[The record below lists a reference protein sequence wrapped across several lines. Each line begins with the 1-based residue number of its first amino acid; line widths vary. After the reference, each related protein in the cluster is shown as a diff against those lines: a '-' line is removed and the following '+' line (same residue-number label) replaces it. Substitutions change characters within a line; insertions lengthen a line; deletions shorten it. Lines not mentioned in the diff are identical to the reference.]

1 MTEQATQKA
10 SLNDAKIVD
19 PKSAERTE
27 AEALLD
33 RLLALPDAASRAQLV
48 AQSPATAWPEIV
60 LLLTEKVWQE
70 VRIDTHRAQRLADA
84 ALDVAQ
90 TLNNPSLLARSLRA
104 KANALYTLDE
114 HTEAVSFHEQAIALF
129 AEVGDDAELARTL
142 SSSIQS
148 LLLLGRY
155 DQALAAGE
163 RAGQIFRQQGNTRRL
178 ARLEIN
184 IGNIYHRQDRFSEA
198 LAFYERAYAQML
210 AHDDAEGLAAVLSN
224 LSLCHISLNDFPK
237 ALELHQVARRHCQQ
251 KDMPILVAYA
261 DYNIAYLYFLRGE
274 YGRSIQM
281 LRDASASA
289 KQANDA
295 YQLAL
300 CNLDLSEIYLELN
313 LSTEAGELGRAANK
327 GFEELGFGYE
337 AAKAL
342 GFAAIAASR
351 QGQAFE
357 AVKLFAQAKE
367 MFVRDQN
374 QVWPSLIDLYE
385 ALVLFTEGRLFEARR
400 LCLAAHTF
408 FRTSPMRGKAVLAD
422 LLLAR
427 IALRLADTALAK
439 QHCQSALDDLSSLD
453 SPTLVYQAEFLM
465 GEVERTLGNED
476 AAYDSYCRAR
486 VAVER
491 LRSSLRG
498 EELKIAFFENKL
510 EVYES
515 LVDICLRRQNSF
527 DEAFAY
533 IEQAKSRTLM
543 DLLNQPIHIPV
554 AADAGQS
561 ELVRS
566 IRNLREELNWYYN
579 LIEREQLRPEA
590 HSEVHLEDRS
600 QERLQQL
607 EGKARSR
614 ESDLLRAVKEAT
626 VAEANEAGLQVPTTL
641 SLDEIRSALPADT
654 VLVEYFSTHDR
665 NLACV
670 LTRDNLHICPVTV
683 QSRIQKLLQFFQF
696 QISKFRLDPEYVS
709 TFSRPL
715 LESTQAHLKSLY
727 QELIAPIRHLLQA
740 RHIVFVQHGL
750 LHYVPFHALHDGDC
764 YLIDQYS
771 ISYAPSASIYAHCQT
786 KKVNT
791 TGDALI
797 LGIPDERTPAI
808 RAEVEDLARILPDAR
823 LFLGDEATEDVLK
836 KYGPHSK
843 SVHIATHGY
852 FRQDNPMFSSIRLGT
867 SHLSLYDME
876 HLQLPA
882 ELVVLSGCATGLN
895 VVTPGDE
902 LIGLVRGLL
911 QAGAQSLVLSLW
923 DVHDD
928 RTREFMVEFYTQLQK
943 GRPKAEAMQTASIR
957 LRENH
962 PHPYHWAPFLLIGK
976 G

>member
-1 MTEQATQKA
+1 MSVRAVQKTE
-10 SLNDAKIVD
+10 SDAII
-19 PKSAERTE
+19 E
-27 AEALLD
+27 
-33 RLLALPDAASRAQLV
+33 RLLALLDAPSRAQLV
-48 AQSPATAWPEIV
+48 TQNPAIAWDEIV
-60 LLLTEKVWQE
+60 NSLTEKVWQE
-70 VRIDTHRAQRLADA
+70 VRIDTHRAKRIADA

-90 TLNNPSLLARSLRA
+90 TLGIPSLLARSLRS
-104 KANALYTLDE
+104 KANAMYALDE
-114 HTEAVSFHEQAIALF
+114 HPEAVHLHEQAIALF
-129 AEVGDDAELARTL
+129 EQTGEEAELARTL
-142 SSSIQS
+142 SGSIQS

-155 DQALAAGE
+155 DEALAAGE
-163 RAGQIFRQQGNTRRL
+163 RAGAIFRQQGNTRRL

-184 IGNIYHRQDRFSEA
+184 LGNIYHRQDRFTEA
-198 LAFYERAYAQML
+198 LAFYERAYEQML

-237 ALELHQVARRHCQQ
+237 ALELHQVARRHCEQ

-281 LRDASASA
+281 LRDASISA
-289 KQANDA
+289 KKANDA

-313 LSTEAGELGRAANK
+313 LSAEAGELGRAANA
-327 GFEELGFGYE
+327 GFQELGFGYE

-357 AVKLFAQAKE
+357 AVKLFARAKE

-400 LCLAAHTF
+400 LCATAHEF
-408 FRTSPMRGKAVLAD
+408 FRTSSMRGKAVLAE

-427 IALRLADTALAK
+427 IALRLGDTSLARKQCGAALK
-439 QHCQSALDDLSSLD
+439 TLENLD
-453 SPTLVYQAEFLM
+453 SPTLLYQGEFLM
-465 GEVERTLGNED
+465 GEIERVIGNED
-476 AAYDSYCRAR
+476 AAYESYCRAR
-486 VAVER
+486 AAVER

-510 EVYES
+510 EVYEN

-527 DEAFAY
+527 EEAFAY

-543 DLLNQPIHIPV
+543 DLLNQPVHVPTG
-554 AADAGQS
+554 ADPGQS

-579 LIEREQLRPEA
+579 LIEREQLRPE
-590 HSEVHLEDRS
+590 ERS
-600 QERLQQL
+600 PERVQQL
-607 EGKARSR
+607 EQQARSR
-614 ESDLLRAVKEAT
+614 ESDLMRAVKEAT
-626 VAEANEAGLQVPTTL
+626 VAEANEAGMQVPSNL
-641 SLDEIRSALPADT
+641 SLEEIRSVLPADT
-654 VLVEYFSTHDR
+654 ALVEFFCMHDR
-665 NLACV
+665 SVVCV
-670 LTRDNLHICPVTV
+670 LTRDKLHICPVTL
-683 QSRIQKLLQFFQF
+683 QSRIQKLLQFLQF
-696 QISKFRLDPEYVS
+696 QMSKFRLDPQYVA
-709 TFSRPL
+709 TFSQPL

-727 QELIAPIRHLLQA
+727 QELIAPIRHLLDA
-740 RHIVFVQHGL
+740 RHLVFVQHGL
-750 LHYVPFHALHDGDC
+750 LHYVPFHALHDGES
-764 YLIDQYS
+764 YLIDQFT
-771 ISYAPSASIYAHCQT
+771 ISYAPSASVYAHCQT
-786 KKVNT
+786 KPINT
-791 TGDALI
+791 AGDSLI
-797 LGIPDERTPAI
+797 LGVPDERTPAI
-808 RAEVEDLARILPDAR
+808 RAEVNDLARILPNAR
-823 LFLGDEATEDVLK
+823 LFVGDDATEDVLHT
-836 KYGPHSK
+836 YGPRSK

-867 SHLSLYDME
+867 SHLSLYDMA
-876 HLQLPA
+876 HLQLPV

-895 VVTPGDE
+895 VITPGDE
-902 LIGLVRGLL
+902 LMGLVRGLL

-928 RTREFMVEFYTQLQK
+928 STKEFMVEFYTQLQR
-943 GRPKAEAMQTASIR
+943 GRCKAEAMQTASIR
-957 LRENH
+957 LRDSR

>member
-1 MTEQATQKA
+1 MSVRAAQKTE
-10 SLNDAKIVD
+10 SDAFI
-19 PKSAERTE
+19 E
-27 AEALLD
+27 
-33 RLLALPDAASRAQLV
+33 RLLVLGGAAARADLV
-48 AQSPATAWPEIV
+48 AQHPAINWDEIV
-60 LLLTEKVWQE
+60 QTLTEKVWQE
-70 VRIDTHRAQRLADA
+70 VRVDTRRAKHVADA
-84 ALDVAQ
+84 AMDVAR
-90 TLNNPSLLARSLRA
+90 TLGKPALLARSFRA
-104 KANALYTLDE
+104 QANAMYALDE
-114 HTEAVSFHEQAIALF
+114 HPEAVHLYEQAIALF
-129 AEVGDDAELARTL
+129 EQTGEEAELARTL
-142 SSSIQS
+142 SGSIQS

-155 DQALAAGE
+155 DDALAAGE
-163 RAGQIFRQQGNTRRL
+163 RAGAIFRKQGNTRRL

-184 IGNIYHRQDRFSEA
+184 LGNIYHRQDRFAEA
-198 LAFYERAYAQML
+198 LAFYKRAYEQML

-237 ALELHQVARRHCQQ
+237 ALELHRAARRHCEQ
-251 KDMPILVAYA
+251 KDMPTLVAYA

-281 LRDASASA
+281 LRDASVSA
-289 KQANDA
+289 KKANDS

-313 LSTEAGELGRAANK
+313 LSAEAGELGRAANT
-327 GFEELGFGYE
+327 GFHELGFGYE

-400 LCLAAHTF
+400 LCVAAHEF
-408 FRTSPMRGKAVLAD
+408 FRTSSMRGKAVLAE

-427 IALRLADTALAK
+427 IALRLGDTVLAS
-439 QHCQSALDDLSSLD
+439 QHCGAALTTLKDLD
-453 SPTLVYQAEFLM
+453 SPTLHYQAEFLM
-465 GEVERTLGNED
+465 GEIARATGNED
-476 AAYDSYCRAR
+476 AAYESYRRAR
-486 VAVER
+486 AAVER

-527 DEAFAY
+527 EEAFAY

-543 DLLNQPIHIPV
+543 DLLNQPVHVPTAV
-554 AADAGQS
+554 DPGQS

-579 LIEREQLRPEA
+579 LIEREQLRPE
-590 HSEVHLEDRS
+590 ERS
-600 QERLQQL
+600 PERVQQL
-607 EGKARSR
+607 EQRARSR
-614 ESDLLRAVKEAT
+614 ETDLMRAMKEAT
-626 VAEANEAGLQVPTTL
+626 VAEANEAGMQVPSNL
-641 SLDEIRSALPADT
+641 SLEEIRSVLPADT
-654 VLVEYFSTHDR
+654 ALVEFFCTHDR
-665 NLACV
+665 NIVCV
-670 LTRDNLHICPVTV
+670 LTRDKLQICPVTV
-683 QSRIQKLLQFFQF
+683 QSRIQKLLQFLQF
-696 QISKFRLDPEYVS
+696 QISKFRLDPQYVA
-709 TFSRPL
+709 TFSQPL

-727 QELIAPIRHLLQA
+727 QELIAPIRHLLEA
-740 RHIVFVQHGL
+740 RHVVFVQHGL
-750 LHYVPFHALHDGDC
+750 LHYVPFHALHDGES
-764 YLIDQYS
+764 YLIDQFS
-771 ISYAPSASIYAHCQT
+771 ISYAPSASVYAHCQT
-786 KKVNT
+786 KPVNAA
-791 TGDALI
+791 GDSLI
-797 LGIPDERTPAI
+797 LGVPDERTPAI
-808 RAEVEDLARILPDAR
+808 AEEVRALAGILPNAK
-823 LFLGDEATEDVLK
+823 LFVGDEATEDVLK
-836 KYGPHSK
+836 KYGPRSK

-867 SHLSLYDME
+867 SHLSLYDMA
-876 HLQLPA
+876 HLQLPVDM
-882 ELVVLSGCATGLN
+882 VVLSGCATGLN
-895 VVTPGDE
+895 VITPGDE
-902 LIGLVRGLL
+902 LMGLVRGLL

-928 RTREFMVEFYTQLQK
+928 STKEFMIEFYTQLQQGRTK
-943 GRPKAEAMQTASIR
+943 GQAMQNACLH
-957 LRENH
+957 LRESR

>member
-1 MTEQATQKA
+1 
-10 SLNDAKIVD
+10 L
-19 PKSAERTE
+19 AE
-27 AEALLD
+27 
-33 RLLALPDAASRAQLV
+33 
-48 AQSPATAWPEIV
+48 
-60 LLLTEKVWQE
+60 
-70 VRIDTHRAQRLADA
+70 A

-90 TLNNPSLLARSLRA
+90 ILGNPGLLARSFRA
-104 KANALYTLDE
+104 KANAMYALDE
-114 HTEAVSFHEQAIALF
+114 HTEAVYLHEQAIVLF
-129 AEVGDDAELARTL
+129 EKTGDEAELARTL
-142 SSSIQS
+142 SGSIQS
-148 LLLLGRY
+148 LLLLGWY

-163 RAGQIFRQQGNTRRL
+163 RAGAIFRKQGNTRRL

-184 IGNIYHRQDRFSEA
+184 IGNIYHRQDRFTEA
-198 LAFYERAYAQML
+198 LAFYERAYEQML

-237 ALELHQVARRHCQQ
+237 ALELHRVARQHCER
-251 KDMPILVAYA
+251 KNMPILVAYA

-281 LRDASASA
+281 LRDASVSA
-289 KQANDA
+289 KKAKDA

-313 LSTEAGELGRAANK
+313 LSTEAGELGRAAHE
-327 GFEELGFGYE
+327 GFQQLGFGYE

-357 AVKLFAQAKE
+357 AVKLFSRAKE

-400 LCLAAHTF
+400 LCLAAHEF
-408 FRTSPMRGKAVLAD
+408 FRTSPMRGKAVLAE

-427 IALRLADTALAK
+427 IALRLNDTGLAKKHCQTALTD
-439 QHCQSALDDLSSLD
+439 LDKLD
-453 SPTLVYQAEFLM
+453 SPTLLYQAEFLLA
-465 GEVERTLGNED
+465 EVERVTGNED
-476 AAYDSYCRAR
+476 AAYESYCRAR
-486 VAVER
+486 AAVER

-527 DEAFAY
+527 EEAFAY

-543 DLLNQPIHIPV
+543 DLLNQPVHVPT
-554 AADAGQS
+554 AADPSQS

-579 LIEREQLRPEA
+579 LIEREQLRPE
-590 HSEVHLEDRS
+590 ERS
-600 QERLQQL
+600 QERVQQL
-607 EGKARSR
+607 EQQARSR
-614 ESDLLRAVKEAT
+614 EADFMRAVKEAT
-626 VAEANEAGLQVPTTL
+626 VAEANEAGVQISSAM
-641 SLDEIRSALPADT
+641 SLEEIRSVLPADT
-654 VLVEYFSTHDR
+654 ALVEFFCTHER
-665 NLACV
+665 SVVCV
-670 LTRDNLHICPVTV
+670 LTRDKLHVAPVTV
-683 QSRIQKLLQFFQF
+683 QSRIQKLLQLLQF
-696 QISKFRLDPEYVS
+696 QMSKFRLDPQYVA
-709 TFSRPL
+709 TFSQAL

-727 QELIAPIRHLLQA
+727 QELIAPIRHLLEV
-740 RHIVFVQHGL
+740 RHVVFVQHGL
-750 LHYVPFHALHDGDC
+750 LHYVPFHALHDGTS
-764 YLIDQYS
+764 YLIDRFA

-786 KKVNT
+786 KPVNAA
-791 TGDALI
+791 GHSLI
-797 LGIPDERTPAI
+797 LGVPDERTPAI
-808 RAEVEDLARILPDAR
+808 RAEVETLAQILPNAK
-823 LFLGDEATEDVLK
+823 LFVGEAATEDVLQT
-836 KYGPHSK
+836 YGPHSK

-867 SHLSLYDME
+867 SHLSLYDMA
-876 HLQLPA
+876 HLQLPV

-902 LIGLVRGLL
+902 LMGLVRGLL

-928 RTREFMVEFYTQLQK
+928 STKEFMVEFYTELQQ
-943 GRPKAEAMQTASIR
+943 GRSRAEAMQMASIR
-957 LRENH
+957 LRERR
-962 PHPYHWAPFLLIGK
+962 PHPYYWAPFLLIGK
-976 G
+976 K

>member
-1 MTEQATQKA
+1 
-10 SLNDAKIVD
+10 
-19 PKSAERTE
+19 
-27 AEALLD
+27 
-33 RLLALPDAASRAQLV
+33 
-48 AQSPATAWPEIV
+48 
-60 LLLTEKVWQE
+60 
-70 VRIDTHRAQRLADA
+70 
-84 ALDVAQ
+84 
-90 TLNNPSLLARSLRA
+90 
-104 KANALYTLDE
+104 
-114 HTEAVSFHEQAIALF
+114 
-129 AEVGDDAELARTL
+129 
-142 SSSIQS
+142 
-148 LLLLGRY
+148 LLLLGWY

-163 RAGQIFRQQGNTRRL
+163 RAGAIFRKQGNTRRL

-184 IGNIYHRQDRFSEA
+184 IGNIYHRQDRFTEA
-198 LAFYERAYAQML
+198 LAFYERAYEQML

-237 ALELHQVARRHCQQ
+237 ALELHRVARQHCER
-251 KDMPILVAYA
+251 KNMPILVAYA

-281 LRDASASA
+281 LRDASVSA
-289 KQANDA
+289 KKAKDA

-313 LSTEAGELGRAANK
+313 LSTEAGELGRAAHE
-327 GFEELGFGYE
+327 GFQQLGFGYE

-357 AVKLFAQAKE
+357 AVKLFSRAKE

-400 LCLAAHTF
+400 LCLAAHEF
-408 FRTSPMRGKAVLAD
+408 FRTSPMRGKAVLAE

-427 IALRLADTALAK
+427 IALRLNDTGLAKKHCQTALTD
-439 QHCQSALDDLSSLD
+439 LDKLD
-453 SPTLVYQAEFLM
+453 SPTLLYQAEFLLA
-465 GEVERTLGNED
+465 EVERVTGNED
-476 AAYDSYCRAR
+476 AAYESYCRAR
-486 VAVER
+486 AAVER

-527 DEAFAY
+527 EEAFAY

-543 DLLNQPIHIPV
+543 DLLNQPVHVPT
-554 AADAGQS
+554 AADPSQS

-579 LIEREQLRPEA
+579 LIEREQLRPE
-590 HSEVHLEDRS
+590 ERS
-600 QERLQQL
+600 QERVQQL
-607 EGKARSR
+607 EQQARSR
-614 ESDLLRAVKEAT
+614 EADFMRAVKEAT
-626 VAEANEAGLQVPTTL
+626 VAEANEAGVQISSAM
-641 SLDEIRSALPADT
+641 SLEEIRSVLPADT
-654 VLVEYFSTHDR
+654 ALVEFFCTHER
-665 NLACV
+665 SVVCV
-670 LTRDNLHICPVTV
+670 LTRDKLHVAPVTV
-683 QSRIQKLLQFFQF
+683 QSRIQKLLQLLQF
-696 QISKFRLDPEYVS
+696 QMSKFRLDPQYVA
-709 TFSRPL
+709 TFSQAL

-727 QELIAPIRHLLQA
+727 QELIAPIRHLLEV
-740 RHIVFVQHGL
+740 RHVVFVQHGL
-750 LHYVPFHALHDGDC
+750 LHYVPFHALHDGTS
-764 YLIDQYS
+764 YLIDRFA

-786 KKVNT
+786 KPVNAA
-791 TGDALI
+791 GHSLI
-797 LGIPDERTPAI
+797 LGVPDERTPAI
-808 RAEVEDLARILPDAR
+808 RAEVETLAQILPNAK
-823 LFLGDEATEDVLK
+823 LFVGEAATEDVLQT
-836 KYGPHSK
+836 YGPHSK

-867 SHLSLYDME
+867 SHLSLYDMA
-876 HLQLPA
+876 HLQLPV

-902 LIGLVRGLL
+902 LMGLVRGLL

-928 RTREFMVEFYTQLQK
+928 STKEFMVEFYTELQQ
-943 GRPKAEAMQTASIR
+943 GRSRAEAMQMASIR
-957 LRENH
+957 LRERR
-962 PHPYHWAPFLLIGK
+962 PHPYYWAPFLLIGK
-976 G
+976 K